1 VTDAEL
7 SAAFDASERTERDVR
22 RHLALE
28 PGAFEQARGMAAYR
42 HAVAL
47 RKALE
52 AWIATRSRLKESA

>member
-1 VTDAEL
+1 MDNTAL
-7 SAAFDASERTERDVR
+7 SAACASAEQTERDIR

-28 PGAFEQARGMAAYR
+28 SGAFEQASGMAAYR

-52 AWIATRSRLKESA
+52 AWIITRSRLKQSA